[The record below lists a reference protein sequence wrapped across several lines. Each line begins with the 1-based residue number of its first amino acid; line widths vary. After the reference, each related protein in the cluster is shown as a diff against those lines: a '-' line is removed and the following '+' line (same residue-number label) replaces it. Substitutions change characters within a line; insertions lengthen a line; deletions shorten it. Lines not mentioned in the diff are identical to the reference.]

1 MAVAQ
6 VGSGTAARK
15 AGILGYPGGIT
26 GSRADSEALVQKR
39 SAPAVPVRETPE
51 HPEHAAPVD
60 GASARGDG
68 QIRTEKTAGQ
78 PQSTNQ
84 RIPHLSSR
92 SSKPRLYGS
101 QRRNAALPSVRR
113 TSQPKSQLPDS

>member
-1 MAVAQ
+1 MKTGKARV
-6 VGSGTAARK
+6 VG
-15 AGILGYPGGIT
+15 GGP
-26 GSRADSEALVQKR
+26 ER
-39 SAPAVPVRETPE
+39 SAPEVPVRETPE

-60 GASARGDG
+60 EASARGDG
-68 QIRTEKTAGQ
+68 QSERKRSGLS
-78 PQSTNQ
+78 QSTNQ

-101 QRRNAALPSVRR
+101 QRRNATFPSVRT